1 MQLCGAPTAA
11 PEELNLSAPAHIA
24 RFRHEALFYAG
35 EEQFLEGTLPFVN
48 TALADQEPVLVALR
62 SDRTALLREAL
73 GDSAALVRFEDMHQ
87 LGQNPARIIPAW
99 RQFLDHSAAEGRSVR
114 GIGEPIW
121 PDRSQAELAECDRHE
136 SLLNLAFDRGPA
148 WRLLCPYD
156 LDGLDADVIEAA
168 RRNHPFV
175 TLDGGSRR
183 SERYVNSTGSPNPFE
198 GALPA
203 PSTEVEAMAFGCKEL
218 KMIRSSVATRAAK
231 AKLGSE
237 RIERLVLAVNELAS
251 NSVRYGG
258 GGGTLRLWSEL
269 QTIVC
274 EVRDGGRIEQP
285 LVGRIRPTA
294 DQHGGRGLWL
304 VNQLCDL
311 VQIRSTPS
319 GTVVRLHMSVA

>member
-1 MQLCGAPTAA
+1 VI
-11 PEELNLSAPAHIA
+11 LSAPAHTA

-35 EEQFLEGTLPFVN
+35 EEQFLEGTLPFVS
-48 TALADQEPVLVALR
+48 TALAEEEPVLVVLR
-62 SDRTALLREAL
+62 RDRSALLREAL
-73 GDSAALVRFEDMHQ
+73 GDAAELVRFQDMHQ
-87 LGQNPARIIPAW
+87 LGRNPARIIPAC
-99 RQFLDHSAAEGRSVR
+99 REFLDQNAADGRGAR
-114 GIGEPIW
+114 GIGELIW

-136 SLLNLAFDRGPA
+136 SLLNLAFDRGQA

-156 LDGLDADVIEAA
+156 LDGLDEHVIESA

-183 SERYVNSTGSPNPFE
+183 SERYVNSTASPDPFV

-203 PSTEVEAMAFGCKEL
+203 PATDVEALPFGCEQL
-218 KMIRSSVATRAAK
+218 KTIRSAVATWAAG
-231 AKLGSE
+231 AMLGSE
-237 RIERLVLAVNELAS
+237 RVERLVLAVNEVAS

-258 GGGTLRLWSEL
+258 GGGTLRLWSEP
-269 QTIVC
+269 QTLVC

-285 LVGRIRPTA
+285 LAGRIRPTA

-319 GTVVRLHMSVA
+319 GTVVRLHMSTL

>member
-1 MQLCGAPTAA
+1 LI
-11 PEELNLSAPAHIA
+11 LSAPAHIA

-35 EEQFLEGTLPFVN
+35 EEQFLEGTLPFVG
-48 TALADQEPVLVALR
+48 TALAEEEPVLVVVR
-62 SDRTALLREAL
+62 SDRTALLRDAL
-73 GDSAALVRFEDMHQ
+73 GDSAELVRFEDMHQ
-87 LGQNPARIIPAW
+87 LGRNPARIIPAW
-99 RQFLDHSAAEGRSVR
+99 RHFLDQSAPDGRPVR

-136 SLLNLAFDRGPA
+136 SLLNVAFDRGQA

-156 LDGLDADVIEAA
+156 LDGLDEHVIEAA

-175 TLDGGSRR
+175 TREGGGRR
-183 SERYVNSTGSPNPFE
+183 SERYVNSPGSPDPFE

-203 PSTEVEAMAFGCKEL
+203 PSTEVEAMAFGCEEL
-218 KMIRSSVATRAAK
+218 KVIRGAVATWAAE
-231 AKLGSE
+231 AMLGSE
-237 RIERLVLAVNELAS
+237 RVERLVLAVNELAS
-251 NSVRYGG
+251 NSIRYGG
-258 GGGTLRLWSEL
+258 GRGTLRFWSQPRTL
-269 QTIVC
+269 VC
-274 EVRDGGRIEQP
+274 EVRDGGRIKQP

-319 GTVVRLHMSVA
+319 GTVVRLHMSIL